1 MPTIDLPHGT
11 VNYRVAGPDNAAVSP
26 VVFVHGFL
34 VNATLWTQ
42 TADALAAAG
51 TRSYAPDWPL
61 GSHPVALNLTADQ
74 SPRGIARQIAA
85 FIEALGLDDV
95 TLVGNDTGGALC
107 QFVLDTDPSRI
118 GRVVLTNCDAFDNFP
133 PAPFGLLFK
142 AFRSPAAIRGLLTPM
157 RATAVRHSPAGFG
170 LLVNEPLDPAQTLDW
185 VTPCL
190 TEPAIRRDVA
200 RFARAVD
207 PQDLNAASERL
218 DRFAGPALLVWG
230 TADRFFKLAFARR
243 LRDAFTDARLVE
255 VDDGRTFL
263 PLDEPARLA
272 TEIAAFQ
279 STGTRSTPLSDPA
292 AQRG

>member
-1 MPTIDLPHGT
+1 MATIDLPHGT
-11 VNYRVAGPDNAAVSP
+11 VNYRMAGPHGAGVPP

-61 GSHPVALNLTADQ
+61 GSHSNAVDPTADQ
-74 SPRGIARQIAA
+74 SPRGIAHQIVA
-85 FIEALGLDDV
+85 FIEALELDDV

-142 AFRSPAAIRGLLTPM
+142 SFRSPAAIRVLLAPM

-170 LLVNEPLDPAQTLDW
+170 LLVNKPLDPAQTLDW

-190 TEPAIRRDVA
+190 TDPAIRRDVA

-207 PQDLNAASERL
+207 PQDLNTASERL

-230 TADRFFKLAFARR
+230 TADRFFKLSFARR
-243 LRDAFTDARLVE
+243 LRDAFADARLVE
-255 VDDGRTFL
+255 VDGGRTFL
-263 PLDEPARLA
+263 PVDEPARLA

-279 STGTRSTPLSDPA
+279 SIVPRSTRQGDPA